1 VSEKYYSTKYLTKYC
16 QCMECVEHGYQ
27 KVYNEIEVVE
37 GYLKYLLV
45 PQVCM
50 KFLNQMEKESRLRK
64 FEGKWVTI
72 F

>member
-1 VSEKYYSTKYLTKYC
+1 
-16 QCMECVEHGYQ
+16 MECVEHGYQ